1 MADVNTKSCDQCGV
15 LKKEVNHWWFIDA
28 NIKTKSMFVCPLSDN
43 VSTKDNMYAGYD
55 FIDFHTH
62 IRLVAC
68 GLECLSILE
77 SKIKE
82 GVNPLK

>member
-1 MADVNTKSCDQCGV
+1 MADVNTKSCDNCGR
-15 LKKEVNHWWFIDA
+15 LKDAVNHWWSLWA
-28 NIKTKSMFVCPLSDN
+28 NIKTKSLFIKPMDEHL
-43 VSTKDNMYAGYD
+43 YD
-55 FIDFHTH
+55 GSPGFIS
-62 IRLVAC
+62 LNAC